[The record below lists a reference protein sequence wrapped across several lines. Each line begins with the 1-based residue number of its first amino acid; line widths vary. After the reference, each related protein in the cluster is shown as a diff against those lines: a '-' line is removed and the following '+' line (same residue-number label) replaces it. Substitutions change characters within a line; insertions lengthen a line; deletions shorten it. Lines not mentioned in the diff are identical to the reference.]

1 MGASSDTRHQ
11 DAARRHADALAQQ
24 VQQIRQRQAIA
35 LAQLDCLAGARLEHL
50 QRLAEYATMRAF
62 IPGAILID
70 ERAPGE
76 FLYIV
81 LRGTVCLHLHDRVG
95 REVLIGFL
103 DRGDCFGE
111 GPLFGDQFRSASAQ
125 AETICYLIQLPLAEV
140 RTLLAESPELDD
152 TLRTIYRQRLVAST
166 LGRVPL
172 FGQLTP
178 LARAEIAEMLIQ
190 KHYSRSTL
198 IIEQGMRGDALYL
211 IESGQVVVEADDRAI
226 AHLDEGDFFGEMSLL
241 MAEAHNAN
249 VRTLTP
255 TDVLTLP
262 AESFQQL
269 LASQPALD
277 HQMREIVAR
286 RKITNTTMRQDP
298 ARSQQLESALERGL
312 LRGRHVLVRD
322 PQLCQDGCRICTDAC
337 TTRHGSARLHTGG
350 VHLNGMDVTD
360 SCRQCRVG
368 AECVEVC
375 PADAIRWNHQGALII
390 TDSCTGCG
398 ECVAACPYDAVT
410 LAPRD
415 RSHNSPLWSLW
426 ERIRRTYNPTI
437 ALEPI
442 GPTHRADK
450 CDFCHGYDDLA
461 CVSACPTGALRLAPV
476 EEVFPL

>member
-1 MGASSDTRHQ
+1 MAASTDTRHQ
-11 DAARRHADALAQQ
+11 DAAKRHAAAVASQLQQVREHQAAALA
-24 VQQIRQRQAIA
+24 
-35 LAQLDCLAGARLEHL
+35 LLDCLAGTIPEHL

-62 IPGAILID
+62 IPGAIVID
-70 ERAPGE
+70 EHEPGE
-76 FLYIV
+76 FLYLV
-81 LRGTVCLHLHDRVG
+81 LRGTVCLRLHDRAG

-103 DRGDCFGE
+103 GRGDCFGE
-111 GPLFGDQFRSASAQ
+111 GSLFGDQFRSASAR
-125 AETICYLIQLPLAEV
+125 AETICYLIQLPLPQV
-140 RTLLAESPELDD
+140 RTLLAESPELDT

-178 LARAEIAEMLIQ
+178 LARAEIADMLIQ
-190 KHYSRSTL
+190 QHYARGTL
-198 IIEQGMRGDALYL
+198 IIKQGMPGDALYL
-211 IESGQVVVEADDRAI
+211 IESGQVVVEAEERAI

-241 MAEAHNAN
+241 TKEPHNAD

-262 AESFQQL
+262 ADAFQHL
-269 LASQPALD
+269 LESQPALGE
-277 HQMREIVAR
+277 QMRDVVAR
-286 RKITNTTMRQDP
+286 RRITSTTMRQDVV
-298 ARSQQLESALERGL
+298 RSQQLEAALERGL

-322 PQLCQDGCRICTDAC
+322 PQLCLEGCKLCTDAC
-337 TTRHGSARLHTGG
+337 TTRHGSPRLHTGG
-350 VHLNGMDVTD
+350 VQLNGMDVTD

-375 PADAIRWNHQGALII
+375 PSDAIRWNHHGALII

-410 LAPRD
+410 LAPRN
-415 RSHNSPLWSLW
+415 RSHNSPLWGLW
-426 ERIRRTYNPTI
+426 ERLQRTYKTI
-437 ALEPI
+437 PLEPV

-450 CDFCHGYDDLA
+450 CDLCHGYDDLA